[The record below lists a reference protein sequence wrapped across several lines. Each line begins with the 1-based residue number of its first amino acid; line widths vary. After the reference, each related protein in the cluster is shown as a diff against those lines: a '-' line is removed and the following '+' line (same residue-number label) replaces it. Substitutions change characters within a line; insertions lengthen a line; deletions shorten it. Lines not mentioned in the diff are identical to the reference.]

1 MENAASERVLAILL
15 RRVNVK
21 GDFLNV
27 VREESKTTGKP
38 VDKLLVERNLVT
50 PGDLALALS
59 EYVKIPPI
67 SLLHFTPDEQ
77 LVDLVTRE
85 TMSRNL
91 TIPICKVGR
100 TLTVALGDPF
110 NVFTVEE
117 LRAITKLN
125 IVPLVAPER
134 DVNELLERFG
144 ATKTESLAE
153 AIQEAI
159 DDDVEVTADEDIE
172 TQATDLEEQAVGAPV
187 IRLVNTVMME
197 ALRKKASDI
206 HFEPM
211 EKNVSLRYRIDGIL
225 YSSPSPPKTMYNAI
239 VSRLKILSHM
249 NIAEHRI
256 PQDGRFKMRAQK
268 KECDVRVSILP
279 TVHGEK
285 VVMRIL
291 DKTTLTPS
299 LSALGL
305 DAKAYENL
313 KYAISQP
320 HGMVLVTGPTGS
332 GKTTTLYSA
341 LQELN
346 TPDVNLVTIED
357 PVEYQL
363 QGINQVQTH
372 AEVGLTFARGLRSIL
387 RQSPDIIMVGEI
399 RDDET
404 ASIAVQAAVTGHLV
418 FSTLHTN
425 DAAGA
430 IARMLYMGIDGFML
444 AASLLCAQ
452 AQRLYR
458 KLCRACRQPA
468 EIPAEVLRLNHI
480 DPKLFENAELY
491 KAVGCPKCNQTGY
504 KGRGAMMEILLCN
517 DEMRELVLK
526 EPSSSVLRDCA
537 MRNGMLTLRD
547 AGLLRAKE
555 GVTSIEE
562 ILLVTSGE

>member
-1 MENAASERVLAILL
+1 MESAASERVLAILL

-21 GDFLNV
+21 GDFLNI
-27 VREESKTTGKP
+27 VREEAKTLGKP
-38 VDKLLVERNLVT
+38 IEKLLVERNLVS

-59 EYVKIPPI
+59 EYIRMPPI
-67 SLLHFTPDEQ
+67 SLAHFTPDEKLLELMTQ
-77 LVDLVTRE
+77 E
-85 TMSRNL
+85 AMKRNMA
-91 TIPICKVGR
+91 IPISRIGR

-110 NVFTVEE
+110 NIMAVED
-117 LRAITKLN
+117 LRVVTKLD
-125 IVPLVAPER
+125 IIPLVAPER
-134 DVNELLERFG
+134 DVNEMLERFAG
-144 ATKTESLAE
+144 KKESLEQALE
-153 AIQEAI
+153 EAI
-159 DDDVEVTADEDIE
+159 DNDVEVSKDQEIE

-187 IRLVNTVMME
+187 IRVVNTIMME
-197 ALRKKASDI
+197 ALRRKASDI
-206 HFEPM
+206 HLEPM
-211 EKNVSLRYRIDGIL
+211 EKTVVLRYRIDGIL
-225 YSSPSPPKTMYNAI
+225 YNFPSPPKVMINAI

-291 DKTTLTPS
+291 DKTSLTPS
-299 LSALGL
+299 LAALGL
-305 DAKAYENL
+305 DKKAYENMM
-313 KYAISQP
+313 YAISQP

-346 TPDVNLVTIED
+346 TTDVNVVTIED

-404 ASIAVQAAVTGHLV
+404 AAIAVQAAVTGHLV

-458 KLCRACRQPA
+458 KLCKACRKPT
-468 EIPAEVLRLNHI
+468 EIPTEVLRLHHI
-480 DPKLFENAELY
+480 DPAMFENAELY

-517 DEMRELVLK
+517 DEMRELVLR

-537 MRNGMLTLRD
+537 VRNGMLTLRD
-547 AGLLRAKE
+547 VGLLRAKE
-555 GVTSIEE
+555 GVTSVEE
-562 ILLVTSGE
+562 VLLVTSGE

>member
-15 RRVNVK
+15 RRVSVK
-21 GDFLNV
+21 GDFLNI
-27 VREESKTTGKP
+27 VRDEAKTTGKP
-38 VDKLLVERNLVT
+38 VDKLLVERNLVS

-59 EYVKIPPI
+59 EYVRMPPI
-67 SLLHFTPDEQ
+67 ALLHFTPDEK
-77 LVDLVTRE
+77 LLDLMTRE
-85 TMSRNL
+85 AMSRNL
-91 TIPICKVGR
+91 AIPISKVGR

-110 NVFTVEE
+110 NVFAVEE
-117 LRAITKLN
+117 LRAITKLD

-134 DVNELLERFG
+134 DVNDLLERFAEKKG
-144 ATKTESLAE
+144 SMELALE
-153 AIQEAI
+153 EAI
-159 DDDVEVTADEDIE
+159 DNEVEVTQGEEVE

-187 IRLVNTVMME
+187 IRVVNTVMME

-206 HFEPM
+206 HLEPM
-211 EKNVSLRYRIDGIL
+211 EKSVVLRYRIDGIL
-225 YSSPSPPKTMYNAI
+225 YNFPSPPKSMYNAI

-249 NIAEHRI
+249 NIAEHRV
-256 PQDGRFKMRAQK
+256 PQDGRFKMRASK

-291 DKTTLTPS
+291 DKTSLTPS

-305 DAKAYENL
+305 DQKAYENI

-346 TPDVNLVTIED
+346 TSDVNVVTIED

-372 AEVGLTFARGLRSIL
+372 AEVGLSFARGLRSIL

-404 ASIAVQAAVTGHLV
+404 AAIAVQAAVTGHLV

-430 IARMLYMGIDGFML
+430 IARMLYMGVDGFMIS
-444 AASLLCAQ
+444 ASLLCAQ

-458 KLCRACRQPA
+458 KLCKACRKPT
-468 EIPAEVLRLNHI
+468 EIPTEVLRLHHI
-480 DPKLFENAELY
+480 DPKMFENAQLF

-526 EPSSSVLRDCA
+526 EPTSSVLRDCA
-537 MRNGMLTLRD
+537 VKNGMLTLRD

-555 GVTSIEE
+555 GVTSVEE
-562 ILLVTSGE
+562 VLLVTSGE

>member
-1 MENAASERVLAILL
+1 VS
-15 RRVNVK
+15 VK
-21 GDFLNV
+21 GDFLNI
-27 VREESKTTGKP
+27 VRDEAKTTGKP
-38 VDKLLVERNLVT
+38 LDKLLVERNLVS

-67 SLLHFTPDEQ
+67 SLAHFTPDEKLLELMTQ
-77 LVDLVTRE
+77 E
-85 TMSRNL
+85 AMARNL
-91 TIPICKVGR
+91 AIPISRVGR

-110 NVFTVEE
+110 NVFAIED
-117 LRAITKLN
+117 LRSVTKLD

-134 DVNELLERFG
+134 DINELLERFG
-144 ATKTESLAE
+144 GKKASLEQALE
-153 AIQEAI
+153 EAI
-159 DDDVEVTADEDIE
+159 DNEVEVTKGEEVE

-187 IRLVNTVMME
+187 IRVVNTIMME

-211 EKNVSLRYRIDGIL
+211 EKNVILRYRIDGIL
-225 YSSPSPPKTMYNAI
+225 YNFPSPPKSMSNAI

-249 NIAEHRI
+249 NIAEHRV

-291 DKTTLTPS
+291 DKSSLTPS

-305 DAKAYENL
+305 DQKAYENI
-313 KYAISQP
+313 KYAITQP

-346 TPDVNLVTIED
+346 TSDVNIVTIED

-372 AEVGLTFARGLRSIL
+372 PEVGLSFARGLRSIL
-387 RQSPDIIMVGEI
+387 RQSPDIIMIGEI

-404 ASIAVQAAVTGHLV
+404 AAIAVQAAVTGHLV

-430 IARMLYMGIDGFML
+430 IARMLYMGVDGFMI

-458 KLCRACRQPA
+458 KLCKACRKPA
-468 EIPAEVLRLNHI
+468 EIPMEVLRLHHI
-480 DPKLFENAELY
+480 DPKLFENAELF

-526 EPSSSVLRDCA
+526 EPTASVLRDCA
-537 MRNGMLTLRD
+537 VKNGMLTLRD
-547 AGLLRAKE
+547 VGLLRAHE
-555 GVTSIEE
+555 GITSIEE

>member
-1 MENAASERVLAILL
+1 MESAASERVLAILL
-15 RRVNVK
+15 RRVSVK
-21 GDFLNV
+21 GDFLNI
-27 VREESKTTGKP
+27 VRDEAKTSGRP
-38 VDKLLVERNLVT
+38 IDKLLVERNLVS
-50 PGDLALALS
+50 PAEVALALS
-59 EYVKIPPI
+59 EYVKMPPI
-67 SLLHFTPDEQ
+67 SLLHFTPDEK
-77 LVDLVTRE
+77 LVELVTQE
-85 TMSRNL
+85 AMSRNL
-91 TIPICKVGR
+91 AIPVSRVGR
-100 TLTVALGDPF
+100 MLTVALGDPF
-110 NVFTVEE
+110 NIFAIEDI
-117 LRAITKLN
+117 RSITKLD

-134 DVNELLERFG
+134 DINELLERFG
-144 ATKTESLAE
+144 GKKAE
-153 AIQEAI
+153 LEMALEEAM
-159 DDDVEVTADEDIE
+159 DNDVEVTKDQEVE
-172 TQATDLEEQAVGAPV
+172 VQTTDLEEQAVGAPV
-187 IRLVNTVMME
+187 IRTLNKVLVE
-197 ALRKKASDI
+197 GIRKHASGI
-206 HFEPM
+206 HLEPM
-211 EKNVSLRYRIDGIL
+211 EKNVQLRYRIDGVL
-225 YSSPSPPKTMYNAI
+225 YDHPSPPKSMFNAI
-239 VSRLKILSHM
+239 ASRVKILSHLS
-249 NIAEHRI
+249 IAEHRV
-256 PQDGRFKMRAQK
+256 PQDGRFRIRALG
-268 KECDVRVSILP
+268 KECDMRVSILP

-285 VVMRIL
+285 IVMRIL
-291 DKTTLTPS
+291 DKTALAPS

-305 DAKAYENL
+305 DQKAYENI

-346 TPDVNLVTIED
+346 TSDVNVVTIED

-458 KLCRACRQPA
+458 KLCKACRRPA
-468 EIPAEVLRLNHI
+468 EIPTEILRLHHI

-491 KAVGCPKCNQTGY
+491 KAVGCPKCGQTGY
-504 KGRGAMMEILLCN
+504 KGRGAMMEILLCDN
-517 DEMRELVLK
+517 EMKELILK
-526 EPSSSVLRDCA
+526 EPSTSVLRDCA
-537 MRNGMLTLRD
+537 VKNGMLTLREV
-547 AGLLRAKE
+547 GLLRAKE
-555 GVTSIEE
+555 GITSIEE
-562 ILLVTSGE
+562 VLLVTSGE